1 MKRLIAILPVAACLG
16 LTLSPIVA
24 DAYKYNKAGKKIP
37 LHNRVDW
44 NWERKMPYGNTNR
57 LRYGVTRVTGPTHP
71 VKEGN
76 TALRFEA
83 RPGDCGWADPGGSCS
98 KAGDGSV
105 QTNAAVDHFPWN
117 SIDRENTTRW
127 YSQDFYLPP
136 GAKYQ
141 PQNELFLNEW
151 HHAGCDA
158 SIETHYGY
166 SKSKKSYELIFLNH
180 GRAPW
185 TDCCNVD
192 QDKGYKKRVTVPTGE
207 WINVRQQILWSRK
220 SNGLFRVWVNGKRVV
235 NLKGPTL
242 LSKKSCGGVYLMT
255 GIIGHLSTKDKQV
268 VVYQDNLR
276 IGRTEAE
283 MRTSYHP
290 FWQDSGCR
298 NKTLINSCR
307 AVKYTG
313 SDNDPWPGYVGK
325 NKNKG
330 PVITRPKGG
339 ESWKKGKRYLVRWV
353 KGDAG
358 SYVKLELYRNAK
370 RYRTITK
377 KTRNDGAFK
386 WKIPASV
393 LTGDKYQ
400 VRVTST
406 SSKKRYYLSDGFFS
420 IK

>member
-1 MKRLIAILPVAACLG
+1 
-16 LTLSPIVA
+16 
-24 DAYKYNKAGKKIP
+24 
-37 LHNRVDW
+37 
-44 NWERKMPYGNTNR
+44 
-57 LRYGVTRVTGPTHP
+57 
-71 VKEGN
+71 
-76 TALRFEA
+76 
-83 RPGDCGWADPGGSCS
+83 
-98 KAGDGSV
+98 
-105 QTNAAVDHFPWN
+105 
-117 SIDRENTTRW
+117 
-127 YSQDFYLPP
+127 
-136 GAKYQ
+136 
-141 PQNELFLNEW
+141 
-151 HHAGCDA
+151 
-158 SIETHYGY
+158 
-166 SKSKKSYELIFLNH
+166 
-180 GRAPW
+180 
-185 TDCCNVD
+185 
-192 QDKGYKKRVTVPTGE
+192 
-207 WINVRQQILWSRK
+207 
-220 SNGLFRVWVNGKRVV
+220 
-235 NLKGPTL
+235 
-242 LSKKSCGGVYLMT
+242 MT

-307 AVKYTG
+307 EVKYTG
-313 SDNDPWPGYVGK
+313 LNNDPWPGYVGK

-339 ESWKKGKRYLVRWV
+339 ETWKKGKRYLIRWA

-358 SYVKLELYRNAK
+358 NYVKLELYRNAK

-393 LTGDKYQ
+393 LSGDKYQ

-406 SSKKRYYLSDGFFS
+406 SSKTRYYLSDGFFS